1 MGTGNLVFLGIIG
14 SLYWVYRKINDYQ
27 ETSSEPIEFI
37 WMGKGPAPQVHDFEN
52 EEDDELLE
60 AFSDFPPE
68 KEDDKTEDRA
78 EEEESYDMDYIA
90 DDDEEEE

>member
-1 MGTGNLVFLGIIG
+1 MYEAIVFLGIIG
-14 SLYWVYRKINDYQ
+14 SLYWVYRKISDYQ

-37 WMGKGPAPQVHDFEN
+37 WMGKGPAPRVYDYEN

-68 KEDDKTEDRA
+68 KEEEKSV
-78 EEEESYDMDYIA
+78 EEEESYDMDYITE
-90 DDDEEEE
+90 DDEEE